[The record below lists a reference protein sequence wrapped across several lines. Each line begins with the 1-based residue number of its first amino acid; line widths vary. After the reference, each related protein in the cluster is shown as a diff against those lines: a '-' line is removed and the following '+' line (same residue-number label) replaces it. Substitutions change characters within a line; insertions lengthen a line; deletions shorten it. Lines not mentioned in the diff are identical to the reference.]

1 MTGSQDQGAAAA
13 AGQDPQQLLESM
25 KRCAAALQQE
35 AIPFAL
41 AGGAAAYARG
51 AGLPTHDID
60 FVLCEA
66 DVDAALKELAEQ
78 GMRIVHPP
86 EGWLPAPAC
95 P

>member
-1 MTGSQDQGAAAA
+1 
-13 AGQDPQQLLESM
+13 M

-86 EGWLPAPAC
+86 EGWLVKAFDGDSMIDLIFRSLRGRAD
-95 P
+95 